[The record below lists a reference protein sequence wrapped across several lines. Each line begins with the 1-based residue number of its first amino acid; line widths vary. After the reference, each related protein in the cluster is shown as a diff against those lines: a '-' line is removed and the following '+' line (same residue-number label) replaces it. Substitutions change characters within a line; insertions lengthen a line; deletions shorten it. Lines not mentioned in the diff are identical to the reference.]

1 MTSCIGDDVTYT
13 CTVISVAHI
22 WNVGDLIGTVL
33 IGTPLNDPISLEV
46 YTLERVFGN
55 SSTIVS
61 ILSVTAFAG
70 RKESGQ

>member
-1 MTSCIGDDVTYT
+1 M
-13 CTVISVAHI
+13 ISVAHV

-55 SSTIVS
+55 SSTI
-61 ILSVTAFAG
+61 LSVTAFAG
-70 RKESGQ
+70 RKESGQRD